1 MTNPPLSTCD
11 TSHDI
16 RKNLEPRLVYRL
28 PALAAFPVP
37 ALIHSL
43 ERIID
48 SQQLILPAPPQLES
62 HLLILHGIHTGKPP
76 DRCVQFHD
84 AGVILVCGKISVDLP
99 GQLLKAFTKMLN
111 AIGVH
116 KKWKCGLR
124 EKKMVGMARFE
135 LSIS

>member
-1 MTNPPLSTCD
+1 MTNSPLSTGD

-48 SQQLILPAPPQLES
+48 SQQLVLPAPPQLES
-62 HLLILHGIHTGKPP
+62 HLLILHGIHPGEPP
-76 DRCVQFHD
+76 DGCVQFHD
-84 AGVILVCGKISVDLP
+84 ASVILVCGKISVDLS

-111 AIGVH
+111 SIGVH
-116 KKWKCGLR
+116 
-124 EKKMVGMARFE
+124 E
-135 LSIS
+135 